1 MTSFFIMIYRITIHI
16 FAYIINNMDKKRKPL
31 RDFAPV
37 GKKEC
42 ESKCEREV
50 AMTPEGPVVVCNS
63 CMRIVIDN
71 RNR

>member
-1 MTSFFIMIYRITIHI
+1 LLHIHK
-16 FAYIINNMDKKRKPL
+16 AMDKKKSL

-42 ESKCEREV
+42 ESNCKREV
-50 AMTPEGPVVVCNS
+50 AMTPDGPVVVCTG

-71 RNR
+71 RNK